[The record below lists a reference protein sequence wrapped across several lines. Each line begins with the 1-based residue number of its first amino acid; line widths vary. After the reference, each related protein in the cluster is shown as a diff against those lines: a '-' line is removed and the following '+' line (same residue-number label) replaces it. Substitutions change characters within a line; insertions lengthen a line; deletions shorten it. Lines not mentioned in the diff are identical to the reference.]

1 MEEPLFYT
9 NKEIIEIYNRNV
21 DTVYRISLM
30 YLKNIP
36 DAEDAVQDIF
46 LKLIH
51 RNNKFESLEHEKAW
65 LIVTSQNHCKNILKN
80 WWRKKRT
87 DINSILEPSYTE
99 DLSNDSIWQQV
110 LSLPNKYKMVIY
122 LYYYEGYSTDEI
134 SELLKIKSSTIRTRL
149 SRARKEL
156 KIILE
161 EENYDGKR
169 GFI

>member
-1 MEEPLFYT
+1 MEESLLYT
-9 NKEIIEIYNRNV
+9 NSEIIDIYNRNV

-30 YLKNIP
+30 YLKNIS

-46 LKLIH
+46 LQLIH
-51 RNNKFESLEHEKAW
+51 RNPKFENLEHEKAW
-65 LIVTSQNHCKNILKN
+65 LIVTSQNYCKNILNN

-87 DINSILEPSYTE
+87 DINSVLEPSYIE
-99 DLSNDSIWQQV
+99 DLSRDNIWQQV

-149 SRARKEL
+149 CRARKRL

-161 EENYDGKR
+161 EES
-169 GFI
+169 